1 MTVRELLEVLKEL
14 PQDATITTIHEVCG
28 SDANAVNS
36 VEIDDKYGRIILH
49 NPPRDSFNRKRHFY
63 GDSE

>member
-1 MTVRELLEVLKEL
+1 MTVRELREILKEL
-14 PQDATITTIHEVCG
+14 PQDATATIIHEVCG
-28 SDANAVNS
+28 TDAYEVNS

-49 NPPRDSFNRKRHFY
+49 NPPRYVFDKNRHFY